1 MTKECVIYR
10 DLLTAYK
17 AIKATYN
24 DDYSPN
30 KAVWRMTKRVI
41 LNAQAALGVAEES
54 VRRYCVAQ
62 AEKQGYDREILDI
75 EYIYNDGT
83 GNSLTVNL

>member
-1 MTKECVIYR
+1 MKTKEMTEVR
-10 DLLTAYK
+10 ASVGFPALTP
-17 AIKATYN
+17 
-24 DDYSPN
+24 PN
-30 KAVWRMTKRVI
+30 SKHITSMCLFRNPSIMLHGKWS
-41 LNAQAALGVAEES
+41 EES

-83 GNSLTVNL
+83 GDSLTVNL